1 MVPGLWLTR
10 NVPDL
15 GTERTVIQ
23 GARRSLIRCVSV
35 GVVIDTIATNDVK
48 YIAKTSLSSILYVN
62 QNTAVNY
69 NFYNVTMR
77 KEYNRNS
84 NVSSVQISVYRGD

>member
-1 MVPGLWLTR
+1 MLS
-10 NVPDL
+10 DA
-15 GTERTVIQ
+15 Q
-23 GARRSLIRCVSV
+23 RSLIRCVSD

-62 QNTAVNY
+62 QTTAVDY
-69 NFYNVTMR
+69 GFYNVTMR
-77 KEYNRNS
+77 KEYNRNG

>member
-10 NVPDL
+10 NVPDS

-23 GARRSLIRCVSV
+23 GARCSLIRCIS
-35 GVVIDTIATNDVK
+35 GEVVIGTIATNDVK
-48 YIAKTSLSSILYVN
+48 YVVKTSLSSILYVN
-62 QNTAVNY
+62 QTTAVDY

-77 KEYNRNS
+77 KEYNRNG

>member
-1 MVPGLWLTR
+1 M
-10 NVPDL
+10 PDS
-15 GTERTVIQ
+15 GTERTIIQ
-23 GARRSLIRCVSV
+23 GAQRSLIHCIS
-35 GVVIDTIATNDVK
+35 GEVVIGTIATNDVK

-62 QNTAVNY
+62 QTTAVNY

-77 KEYNRNS
+77 KEYNRNG

>member
-1 MVPGLWLTR
+1 M
-10 NVPDL
+10 PDS
-15 GTERTVIQ
+15 GTERTIIQ
-23 GARRSLIRCVSV
+23 GARCNLRYCIS
-35 GVVIDTIATNDVK
+35 GEVVIGLIATNDVK
-48 YIAKTSLSSILYVN
+48 YVVKASLSSILYVN
-62 QNTAVNY
+62 QTTAVNY

>member
-1 MVPGLWLTR
+1 MEFETLHFWWSCNG
-10 NVPDL
+10 
-15 GTERTVIQ
+15 
-23 GARRSLIRCVSV
+23 
-35 GVVIDTIATNDVK
+35 TIAANDVK

-62 QNTAVNY
+62 QTNAVDY
-69 NFYNVTMR
+69 GFYNVTMR

>member
-1 MVPGLWLTR
+1 MVPGLWLMR
-10 NVPDL
+10 NVLNL
-15 GTERTVIQ
+15 GTERIAIQ
-23 GARRSLIRCVSV
+23 GARCSLIRCISV
-35 GVVIDTIATNDVK
+35 EVVIGSIATNDVK

-62 QNTAVNY
+62 QTTAVNY

-77 KEYNRNS
+77 KEYNRNG

>member
-1 MVPGLWLTR
+1 MLS
-10 NVPDL
+10 
-15 GTERTVIQ
+15 
-23 GARRSLIRCVSV
+23 GAQRSLIRCVSD

-48 YIAKTSLSSILYVN
+48 YVVKANLSSILYVN
-62 QNTAVNY
+62 QTTAVNY